1 MKAKQ
6 IFMTEAD
13 DFTPSSRPP
22 GGPNRPPRPMRRPM
36 PPPGGGAEDFDPADD
51 VSRVMGREPAGPP
64 KQFNPKELGM
74 LKDVLVLT
82 LAQLIDSDLD
92 TQIGLALAEGRD
104 LEPQQ
109 LQHILDEA
117 RNVRSLPEAHGQ
129 LLQKIYTKLQAQ
141 PPA

>member
-1 MKAKQ
+1 
-6 IFMTEAD
+6 
-13 DFTPSSRPP
+13 
-22 GGPNRPPRPMRRPM
+22 
-36 PPPGGGAEDFDPADD
+36 
-51 VSRVMGREPAGPP
+51 MGREPAWPP